1 MYIKKQY
8 ITQWPYLNNEKE
20 AKAFLDFILYF
31 MFKSFI

>member
-20 AKAFLDFILYF
+20 SKAFLDFIYNFFKYF
-31 MFKSFI
+31 I